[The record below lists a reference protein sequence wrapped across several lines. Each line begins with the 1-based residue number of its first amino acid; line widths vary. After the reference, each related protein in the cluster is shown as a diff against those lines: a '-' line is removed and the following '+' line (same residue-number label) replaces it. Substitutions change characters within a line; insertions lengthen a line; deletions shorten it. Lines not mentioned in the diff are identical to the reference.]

1 MKGTI
6 YKGIKALTALTVA
19 VVMIIGMN
27 QKVYAD
33 AASDALAAQQAQ
45 QAQLLLLMQTPEY
58 QAALVA
64 QQKALAEQ
72 QKALEQYQAA
82 LMAQYQA
89 ALQKQYEAAVLAYTN
104 AQYLQASAVNQT
116 YLLNAAQWL
125 QRAQFEALINKQNLD
140 YKSYLMEQFKN
151 GQYGAIQSFK
161 GATGVY

>member
-1 MKGTI
+1 MKGI
-6 YKGIKALTALTVA
+6 IIKGIKVVTALTLTA
-19 VVMIIGMN
+19 VMVIGTN
-27 QKVYAD
+27 QSVYAD
-33 AASDALAAQQAQ
+33 AAGDALAAQQAQ

-89 ALQKQYEAAVLAYTN
+89 ALQKQYEAAVLAFTN

-116 YLLNAAQWL
+116 YLLNAAQAL
-125 QRAQFEALINKQNLD
+125 QKAQYEALINKQGLD
-140 YKSYLMEQFKN
+140 YKNYLMEQFKN

-161 GATGVY
+161 GYNGIQ